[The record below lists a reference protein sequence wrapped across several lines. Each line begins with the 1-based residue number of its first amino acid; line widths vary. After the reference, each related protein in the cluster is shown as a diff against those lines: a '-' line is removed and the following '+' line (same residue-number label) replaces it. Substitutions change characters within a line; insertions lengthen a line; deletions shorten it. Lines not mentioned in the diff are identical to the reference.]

1 MFNIAVLNALWKIV
15 SGKRLDYEDPQLRQ
29 LDSLYT
35 MLIEAAKITVQFS
48 INNKKLNDIF
58 AFLGFFDITSGL
70 KPLGE
75 FADQTID
82 DQLADFNV
90 NDEND

>member
-1 MFNIAVLNALWKIV
+1 VEDRVWKKARLWRSSAQTNGLFV
-15 SGKRLDYEDPQLRQ
+15 HHVDWG
-29 LDSLYT
+29 
-35 MLIEAAKITVQFS
+35 AKITVQFS